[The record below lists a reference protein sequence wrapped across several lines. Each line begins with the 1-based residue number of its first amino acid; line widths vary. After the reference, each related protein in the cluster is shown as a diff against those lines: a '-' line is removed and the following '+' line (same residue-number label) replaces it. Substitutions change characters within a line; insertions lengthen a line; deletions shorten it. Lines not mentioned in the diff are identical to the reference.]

1 MDHPPLR
8 PETPSITRP
17 QSPAPVR
24 VPDPGT
30 PRGAMIGGL
39 LAIALIVLVF
49 VIQQSG
55 WSAVKAAAAPPPAP
69 GAISEPSV
77 MLEAMARLY
86 VRLNSTA
93 TTGGSPT
100 PAIAEASVPALE
112 DLAQTPA
119 DKVRVAIFEA
129 ELGKPELAVQRLEG
143 VQASLPTDSP
153 LAEDIADLIVLY
165 RPPAEGEPAGFLD
178 RADADRLEA
187 NHGWFGKLAAVYG
200 KPATD
205 PARMATVGRG
215 EALVLFLAA
224 FGLTLLLALLAGSAL
239 LVTGIVMAATG
250 RLKTWFVPPAPG
262 GSVAIETVAVFVTGF
277 ILLKIASEIISDRM
291 ADPEKALVFVLS
303 AQWVLALVILWPVV
317 RGVPAA
323 KGLALLGLHKGQGVF
338 REIGCG
344 VLGYLA
350 CLPMFVIGALIS
362 VVLMMILALVEEA
375 MGRKAEPVENEIINL
390 VGRQG
395 HGPVVALLFL
405 LASLWAPLVEES
417 IFRGALYRQLRT
429 RWRWFGAAA
438 VTALAFGA
446 MHGYALPLLFPIL
459 ALGFGFAMLREWRG
473 SIIASMTAHC
483 IHNAVALSL
492 MVVVMRLLG
501 M

>member
-1 MDHPPLR
+1 
-8 PETPSITRP
+8 
-17 QSPAPVR
+17 
-24 VPDPGT
+24 
-30 PRGAMIGGL
+30 MIGGL
-39 LAIALIVLVF
+39 VTLALIVLVF

-55 WSAVKAAAAPPPAP
+55 WSAVKAAATTPPAP
-69 GAISEPSV
+69 GSISPPSV

-86 VRLNSTA
+86 VKLNSTA

-100 PAIAEASVPALE
+100 PVIAEASVPALE

-129 ELGKPELAVQRLEG
+129 ELGKPELAAQRLEA
-143 VQASLPTDSP
+143 VQAGLPIDSP
-153 LAEDIADLIVLY
+153 LAEDTADLIVLY
-165 RPPAEGEPAGFLD
+165 RPPADGEPATTLD
-178 RADADRLEA
+178 PADADRLEA
-187 NHGWFGKLAAVYG
+187 NHGWFGKLAGVYG
-200 KPATD
+200 KPPTD
-205 PARMATVGRG
+205 PARVSTVGSG

-224 FGLTLLLALLAGSAL
+224 FGLVLLLALLGGSAL
-239 LVTGIVMAATG
+239 LITGIVLAASG
-250 RLKTWFVPPAPG
+250 RLKTLFVSPARG
-262 GSVAIETVAVFVTGF
+262 GSVAIETVAVFVAGF

-303 AQWVLALVILWPVV
+303 AQWLLAVVILWPAV

-323 KGLALLGLHKGQGVF
+323 EGLALLGLHRGRGVF

-344 VLGYLA
+344 ILGYLA

-362 VVLMMILALVEEA
+362 VVLMMILAFVEQ
-375 MGRKAEPVENEIINL
+375 MLGQKPEPVENEIINL

-429 RWRWFGAAA
+429 RLRWFGAAA
-438 VTALAFGA
+438 VSALAFGA